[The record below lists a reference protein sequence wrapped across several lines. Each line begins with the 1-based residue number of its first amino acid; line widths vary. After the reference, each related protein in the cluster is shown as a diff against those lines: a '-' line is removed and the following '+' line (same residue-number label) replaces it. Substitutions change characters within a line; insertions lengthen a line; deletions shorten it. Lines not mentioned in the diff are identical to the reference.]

1 MKRAFTL
8 LELLIV
14 ILILGILAATALPN
28 FTKLVEKS
36 KADQA
41 ATYLRVIRT
50 GEKIYWA
57 DNSAYTGNPVWTAG
71 GINSALKTEI
81 TDENYLFSLTCD
93 TSGSAFLAMAKRR
106 TNTSQT
112 ITLSYTGCWG
122 GTSPYKP
129 SN

>member
-1 MKRAFTL
+1 MRRAFTL

-14 ILILGILAATALPN
+14 IVIVGILAAITLPN

-50 GEKIYWA
+50 GEKIYWS
-57 DNSAYTGNPVWTAG
+57 DNSAYTGNSAWNAG
-71 GINSALKTEI
+71 NINSALKTEI
-81 TDENYLFSLTCD
+81 TDENYQFSVTCD
-93 TSGSAFLAMAKRR
+93 ASATMFLATAKRR
-106 TNTSQT
+106 TDTTQT
-112 ITLSYTGCWG
+112 ITLSDTGYWD